1 MSESTTD
8 LSVEHT
14 RIKRGAKRAVY
25 DRQTVHAI
33 LDEAVVCNVGVIV
46 DDRPIVI
53 PTLHARVGDQL
64 LLHGSPASRMLRTAK
79 TSEICVSV
87 SLFDGWVLARSAF
100 HHSVNYRSVTIIG
113 QPEEVPEDE
122 KVAMLD
128 ALMERLA
135 PGRNEYLRPM
145 TEKEI
150 KGTTLL
156 RIAITDAAA
165 KVRTG
170 PPIDDEEDY
179 DLPIWA
185 GVVPIITTLGA
196 PETDPA
202 MRMDVEIPDHVRT
215 FRS

>member
-1 MSESTTD
+1 MNETTE
-8 LSVEHT
+8 LQSEHT
-14 RIKRGAKRAVY
+14 RIKRAANRAVY
-25 DRQTVHAI
+25 DRETVHAI
-33 LDEAVVCNVGVIV
+33 LDEAVVCHVGIVV

-53 PTLHARVGDQL
+53 PTLHARVGEQL

-87 SLFDGWVLARSAF
+87 SLIDGWVLARSAF

-113 QPEEVPEDE
+113 RPEEVPAEE
-122 KVAMLD
+122 KVEMLD

-135 PGRNEYLRPM
+135 PGRNAHLRPM

-156 RIAITDAAA
+156 RLDITDAAA
-165 KVRTG
+165 KVRAG
-170 PPIDDEEDY
+170 YPIDDEEDY

-202 MRMDVEIPDHVRT
+202 MRMEVEIPEHVHT